1 MPDLNEL
8 LAQVMSNPQAM
19 EQMQSLAQ
27 SLGLQGTQGQTP
39 PQPTPPA
46 PISDAMPDATQLMGT
61 LLQMSRSMGGDD
73 RQIALIQALKPF
85 VRPERARKLEQA
97 IQVAKMARLAGNA
110 LQGFSRNSMQG
121 R

>member
-27 SLGLQGTQGQTP
+27 SLGLQGASEQAQPAQPVSAP
-39 PQPTPPA
+39 P
-46 PISDAMPDATQLMGT
+46 SEGMPVAIQLMGT

-73 RQIALIQALKPF
+73 RQTALIQALKPF
-85 VRPERARKLEQA
+85 VRPERARKLERA
-97 IQVAKMARLAGNA
+97 IQVAKISRLAGNA
-110 LQGFSRNSMQG
+110 LQGLTQNPMQG